1 MNHNQILGVNE
12 SASTSEIQSAFRKA
26 AMEVH
31 PDHSNSPE
39 AAEAFARIKEARDEL
54 MKRAEQAGAQHDS
67 TSIHQSTAAAVRA
80 TTNATTY
87 AASITNSLFDG
98 MTPEEVAHVQMLD
111 QLVRQQSKR
120 SLFRR
125 VRESTEVTKHR
136 KKLKTNERRLR
147 GLY

>member
-1 MNHNQILGVNE
+1 MNHNQILGVTQDA
-12 SASTSEIQSAFRKA
+12 SAGEIQSAFRKA

-54 MKRAEQAGAQHDS
+54 MKRAEKAATQRNASSVQ
-67 TSIHQSTAAAVRA
+67 QSSAAAVRA
-80 TTNATTY
+80 TTNAAYQST
-87 AASITNSLFDG
+87 ITDNLFDD

-120 SLFRR
+120 SFFGRR
-125 VRESTEVTKHR
+125 RDSVELARHR

>member
-1 MNHNQILGVNE
+1 MNHNQILGVNHG
-12 SASTSEIQSAFRKA
+12 ASTGEIQSAFRKA

-54 MKRAEQAGAQHDS
+54 MKRAADAETHRDNSSVQA
-67 TSIHQSTAAAVRA
+67 STAAAVRA
-80 TTNATTY
+80 TTNA
-87 AASITNSLFDG
+87 AFAMPVVDNLFDG
-98 MTPEEVAHVQMLD
+98 MTPEEVTHVQMLD
-111 QLVRQQSKR
+111 QLVAAQPKKS
-120 SLFRR
+120 FFVRR
-125 VRESTEVTKHR
+125 REAAEITKHR